1 MIKPK
6 LSKGFKF
13 SAMSLFFSREV
24 SFEPKA
30 SFEFAIFVYTQIL
43 LSVILIFI
51 NCCAFETKCQGV
63 LVITVTSQQEA
74 LLKPFCVEFA
84 GAGTGFH
91 RPFQF
96 SGKRA
101 CLVLFVLN
109 WPASL

>member
-51 NCCAFETKCQGV
+51 NCCAFETKCQGGTGYYCY
-63 LVITVTSQQEA
+63 LTARSSAQTI
-74 LLKPFCVEFA
+74 LFA